1 VTQPPVHQNLLAA
14 SGAGPAPTYLPVDPA
29 VAQLAD
35 GGAAAFIQV
44 VSANPTSSLCWALLA
59 EEALQQGTPESDVA
73 AYAYARTGYHRGLD
87 LLRRSGWKGVGPIP
101 WEHAPNR
108 GFLRALWA
116 LTVAAG
122 RIGDVVEQERCAQF
136 LQDSSETAYAELS
149 RGLSAS
155 AG

>member
-1 VTQPPVHQNLLAA
+1 MTQPPAHQNLLAA

-29 VAQLAD
+29 VAQLSD
-35 GGAAAFIQV
+35 GGAEAFIEI

-59 EEALQQGTPESDVA
+59 ERSLQLDTPEGNVA
-73 AYAYARTGYHRGLD
+73 GYAYARTGYHRGLD

-116 LTVAAG
+116 LSVAAG
-122 RIGDVVEQERCAQF
+122 RIGDTIEQERCTQF
-136 LQDSSETAYAELS
+136 LRDSSETAYVELVQGRS
-149 RGLSAS
+149 GD